1 MNDKNVVQ
9 VESMKKQTSSKKKA
23 QSSKSCIA
31 IGFLCLGVLMMVYGI
46 WHGEMAVVYQKAI
59 QICLEC
65 IGIG

>member
-1 MNDKNVVQ
+1 MNNKNVVQ
-9 VESMKKQTSSKKKA
+9 VESMKKQAISKKKP
-23 QSSKSCIA
+23 QSLKSCIA

-46 WHGEMAVVYQKAI
+46 LRGEMAVVYQKAI